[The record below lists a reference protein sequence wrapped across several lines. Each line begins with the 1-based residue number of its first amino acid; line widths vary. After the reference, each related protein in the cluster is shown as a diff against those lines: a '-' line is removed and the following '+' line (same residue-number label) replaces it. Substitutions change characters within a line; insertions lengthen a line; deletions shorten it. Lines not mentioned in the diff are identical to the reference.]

1 MRPGLFVLLTT
12 ALVVPA
18 ASVRAATLDAD
29 YALSSHGLHLLD
41 VDTHT
46 QLTEAGYAITAHSR
60 AVGLVGFL
68 ARSDVTSVASGR
80 FDGSAVRPDRY
91 ASSGRSRG
99 ADRITEIR
107 YPAHDP
113 VVEVLQPAEPERDP
127 VPASET
133 RNSID
138 TLSAIVGL
146 SRQVAQTG
154 RCDGSALVFDG
165 HRLSRLDA
173 RTIGTEPVPDPSGA
187 GFKGNALRCDF
198 SSRQIA
204 GFLHDA
210 NRARLMRPLH
220 GSAWLA
226 VPVPGAP
233 VAAVRATFESP
244 LFGTATLRLA
254 HAMLAP

>member
-1 MRPGLFVLLTT
+1 MRLPLPVL
-12 ALVVPA
+12 AIA
-18 ASVRAATLDAD
+18 AACAGAPSCRAVTLDAD
-29 YALSSHGLHLLD
+29 YALSSHGFHLLD
-41 VDTHT
+41 VDTHAE
-46 QLTEAGYAITAHSR
+46 LTPFGYAITAHSR
-60 AVGLVGFL
+60 TVGLIGML
-68 ARSDVTSVASGR
+68 AHSDVTSVASGR
-80 FDGSAVRPDRY
+80 FDGIHVQPDHY

-99 ADRITEIR
+99 ANRTTQIA

-127 VPASET
+127 VPPADT

-146 SRQVAQTG
+146 SRQVAETG
-154 RCDGSALVFDG
+154 RCDGTALVFDG
-165 HRLSRLDA
+165 HRLSRLEA
-173 RTIGTEPVPDPSGA
+173 HTVGTEPVPSSGA
-187 GFKGNALRCDF
+187 GFSGQALRCDF
-198 SSRQIA
+198 TSRQLA

-226 VPVPGAP
+226 APVPGAP

-244 LFGTATLRLA
+244 LFGTATLRLTRA
-254 HAMLAP
+254 AVR